1 MRDIEK
7 QPGHHIAEMVA
18 AVAPP
23 RHRRRGMHA
32 GAQNLLMRQLP
43 WPQMRQVRAEID
55 RSLIVVPRHVPDAV
69 DHAAPRIDR
78 GKASMPTARTVGSSV
93 K

>member
-7 QPGHHIAEMVA
+7 QPGHHIAKV
-18 AVAPP
+18 VAPVASP
-23 RHRRRGMHA
+23 RYRRRSVDA
-32 GAQNLLMRQLP
+32 GTQYLLMWQLP

-55 RSLIVVPRHVPDAV
+55 RSLIVVPRHVPDAI

-78 GKASMPTARTVGSSV
+78 GRASMPTARTVGSRV